1 MVYELMPDKSHQMY
15 ISPLHYDYHDQL
27 HNNNIIMK
35 SSGNL
40 RKMNNASCEIDSV
53 TQFIICFVPLL
64 ANEVHSKYECK
75 EVERESL

>member
-40 RKMNNASCEIDSV
+40 RKMNNASCEID
-53 TQFIICFVPLL
+53 P
-64 ANEVHSKYECK
+64 
-75 EVERESL
+75 